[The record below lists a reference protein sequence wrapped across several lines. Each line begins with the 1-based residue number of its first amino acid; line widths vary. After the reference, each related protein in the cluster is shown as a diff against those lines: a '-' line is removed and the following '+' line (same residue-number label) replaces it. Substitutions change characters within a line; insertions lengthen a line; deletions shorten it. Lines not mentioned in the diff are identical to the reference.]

1 MKLTTKQVV
10 TGGAL
15 LAIMILSQLFKNLS
29 VYLTGPIVNTV
40 LIIATLS
47 LGVEIGIILSI
58 VAPITA
64 FFITGGFNNPVL
76 GGIPLIIPAIMIGNI
91 ILCVATHFFYNKFNY
106 KGKLA
111 TGMIVGSVLKA
122 LFMFA
127 VIVKCLLPLLSEN
140 IKVPAEK
147 LPGVLKVAYT
157 QFGLTQLITALIGS
171 ALAWMI
177 WMTVGKYLKNSS
189 NEN

>member
-1 MKLTTKQVV
+1 MKLTTKQIV

-15 LAIMILSQLFKNLS
+15 LAIMILSQFLKNLS

-64 FFITGGFNNPVL
+64 FFIAGGSNHPVL

-147 LPGVLKVAYT
+147 LPGVLKVAST

-171 ALAWMI
+171 ALAWVI
-177 WMTVGKYLKNSS
+177 WMTVGKHIKKESS
-189 NEN
+189 ES